1 MSENDKSEKEKNDKN
16 IESTTSQNNEG
27 KKDDDSELTKTFTE
41 IIFHFSDF
49 LSKHSV
55 YEAAP
60 ENSKVLVFNS
70 ELSFK
75 EMVKAFINEDIYCAL
90 IYDSEKQYFVGL
102 ITISDILMLFN
113 YIIEKTQKREITDY
127 NTFIKDIFSSNAL
140 KEEKKNDNNSS
151 KKNKNFDILKYLTK
165 INFNDYWT
173 YIKKN
178 NKRHNL
184 ISISLDSS
192 LLDVLKMIYKVG
204 VHRLVVEETNRR

>member
-1 MSENDKSEKEKNDKN
+1 MKMHKLCPRCGSKNVDWIIPQNWSQCICKDCDYTGPIVEGNDEFAEE
-16 IESTTSQNNEG
+16 IREAYLESL
-27 KKDDDSELTKTFTE
+27 KDDDSELTKTFTE

-151 KKNKNFDILKYLTK
+151 KKNKNFD
-165 INFNDYWT
+165 N
-173 YIKKN
+173 
-178 NKRHNL
+178 
-184 ISISLDSS
+184 
-192 LLDVLKMIYKVG
+192 
-204 VHRLVVEETNRR
+204 